1 MFSPILSG
9 FTLFLCAVGLK
20 ATTELIQ
27 SPAAMKVREGH
38 TVQIRCVLNSTNVK
52 VTVEK
57 SDVHWYNS
65 PDKLTQRGI
74 VLSLYTDGHVYRKW
88 GFSKRFQLSRDM
100 AHNSYVLTI
109 NNVMVK
115 DSDNYICGIW
125 GTLFGMGTKLNVT
138 SVNVPVLIQSPS
150 LERITEG
157 HTARLCC
164 AMQNAWLEKTDVHW
178 YRELPGQGMEWVLT
192 HEAGGATR
200 RRANSPERFEPSRDV
215 SNSSFILMVSDV
227 EPGDSAVYY
236 CVVWGDISGNGTRLI
251 VTDPLDDPV
260 LTQYPAVSQVP
271 EGVTVQM
278 QCTLDKANVSNTD
291 VHWYWQRPGHRRR
304 WAMSHFVNEKVT
316 KSFRISDRFQP
327 FRNVT
332 SNSYVLNIA
341 NASINDT
348 ATYNCSV
355 WNYIYGAGTQL
366 NVTDAM
372 APVLI
377 QSPSLEK
384 VTEGQTT
391 RLWCHMKNA
400 GVGNTDVHWYRKL
413 AGQEMDW
420 VLTQEAGGATRR
432 RPNSTERLQ
441 PSRDVSNSSFILTV
455 TDVEPLDSA
464 VYYCVVWGDISG
476 DGSRLNVIQ
485 SVLFLT
491 VREIINAE
499 HGAIIETATNM
510 GFNLNPECSF
520 LLQEELNKGNVCNR
534 VKFEIQGSFIVI

>member
-9 FTLFLCAVGLK
+9 FTLFLCAVG
-20 ATTELIQ
+20 
-27 SPAAMKVREGH
+27 
-38 TVQIRCVLNSTNVK
+38 
-52 VTVEK
+52 
-57 SDVHWYNS
+57 
-65 PDKLTQRGI
+65 
-74 VLSLYTDGHVYRKW
+74 
-88 GFSKRFQLSRDM
+88 
-100 AHNSYVLTI
+100 
-109 NNVMVK
+109 
-115 DSDNYICGIW
+115 
-125 GTLFGMGTKLNVT
+125 
-138 SVNVPVLIQSPS
+138 VNVPVLIQSPS

-476 DGSRLNVIQ
+476 DGSRLNVIRLDDKRP
-485 SVLFLT
+485 SSMVGIITACLLVLGLLFCILATAVCYMKKCACFQHRFKPDGSSTEDLKTISATIAVDPKENKDAATDVSESEKSEIHYADVQFHRRTAKDST
-491 VREIINAE
+491 VRISE
-499 HGAIIETATNM
+499 ETTEYA
-510 GFNLNPECSF
+510 
-520 LLQEELNKGNVCNR
+520 V
-534 VKFEIQGSFIVI
+534 IQRA